1 MTNLFSL
8 QSLFRSFLDQLNV
21 EVRGKRSFGT
31 KYAIAK
37 YKMFLGS
44 LGLQK
49 KKKVYAVISF
59 QIVKFRTHRS
69 GFQ

>member
-1 MTNLFSL
+1 MKNLFSS

-31 KYAIAK
+31 KYTIAK

-44 LGLQK
+44 LGLLK
-49 KKKVYAVISF
+49 KKKV
-59 QIVKFRTHRS
+59 
-69 GFQ
+69 